1 VPTAAGPFPGIDE
14 PSWNAVASRPPILAG
29 VTDDLLLKVTPPR
42 VPRHQIA
49 RPRLQSD
56 HERLRD
62 HPIVLVQAPAGYG
75 KTSLLAQWRR
85 EHLAQGRVVAWL
97 SALPSDDVP
106 RFVQS
111 LALAVRAAAG
121 RPTFGHTL
129 LDAAAPS
136 GLEGVTVWLADV
148 TQSALDIVLIVD
160 EADRLPADSREALT

>member
-1 VPTAAGPFPGIDE
+1 
-14 PSWNAVASRPPILAG
+14 
-29 VTDDLLLKVTPPR
+29 LLKVTPPR

-62 HPIVLVQAPAGYG
+62 HPVILVQAPAGYG
-75 KTSLLAQWRR
+75 KTSLIAQWRR

-97 SALPSDDVP
+97 SAQPADNVA
-106 RFVQS
+106 RFVQM

-129 LDAAAPS
+129 LEATTPT
-136 GLEGVTVWLADV
+136 GLEGVTVWLAEI
-148 TQSALDIVLIVD
+148 THSALDVVLIVD
-160 EADRLPADSREALT
+160 EADRLPPPRARRWPTCFAMRPPTCAPSSRRVPIATSTSTT